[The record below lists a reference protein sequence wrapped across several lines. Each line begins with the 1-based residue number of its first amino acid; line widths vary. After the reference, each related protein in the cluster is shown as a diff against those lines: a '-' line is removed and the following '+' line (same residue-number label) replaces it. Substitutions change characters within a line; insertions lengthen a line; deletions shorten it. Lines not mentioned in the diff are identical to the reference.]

1 MSTAKYSLNIY
12 GKNDEITK
20 TFETNVI
27 RWKLFKKAVQM
38 QEDIKDKSE
47 SEQINAVSEFM
58 LAIFPSMTEKDIE
71 NADVFDIF
79 AVFKQIINKANAI
92 NGGKTKN

>member
-38 QEDIKDKSE
+38 QEDIKDKSQ

-92 NGGKTKN
+92 NGGKVKN